1 MQLLRQ
7 VTSKVI
13 ILNSASWQKQVS
25 RMKGLTVADV
35 RERAPTDSSLA
46 CPIDNRLF
54 RDAVKSPCCD
64 TSYCE
69 ECIQTHLL
77 ERDFVCPNCGKKITS
92 LDKLVVDKP
101 MRTKVA
107 DYIDKVI
114 EQSKKDSE
122 EGMSSASTGAGEQ
135 VGS

>member
-1 MQLLRQ
+1 
-7 VTSKVI
+7 
-13 ILNSASWQKQVS
+13 
-25 RMKGLTVADV
+25 MKGLTVADV